1 MGFSWKMMIGPALLL
16 GMKVTKF
23 DYDVPQNLLI
33 IRILYGV
40 SQVAIFAVM
49 ALMYA
54 RISAEG
60 DDKKTLKVK
69 PASPM

>member
-1 MGFSWKMMIGPALLL
+1 MGFPWKMMIGPALLL
-16 GMKVTKF
+16 GMKVAKF
-23 DYDVPQNLLI
+23 DYDMPQNLLI

>member
-1 MGFSWKMMIGPALLL
+1 MGLSWKMFIGPALLL
-16 GMKVTKF
+16 GMKVAKF
-23 DYDVPQNLLI
+23 DYDLPQSLLI

-40 SQVAIFAVM
+40 SQVAMFAVM
-49 ALMYA
+49 ALIYT

-69 PASPM
+69 AASPM